1 MFSFTEVYNMPIHMR
16 TFYLKRLVKHYKEQ
30 QEELEKARKGF

>member
-16 TFYLKRLVKHYKEQ
+16 TFYLKRLVKEQ